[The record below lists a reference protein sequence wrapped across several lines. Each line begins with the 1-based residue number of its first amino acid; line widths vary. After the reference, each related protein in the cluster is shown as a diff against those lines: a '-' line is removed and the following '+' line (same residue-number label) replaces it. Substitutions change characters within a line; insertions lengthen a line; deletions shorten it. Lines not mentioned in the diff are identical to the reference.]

1 MARVTVEDCILK
13 IPNRFQ
19 LVMVAAQR
27 SRELSIGAEL
37 TVDRDND
44 KNPVVAL
51 REIAD
56 ETVDTEEIESALVRS
71 LQKYVDIEEQVDE
84 SDAFLAAEEAFG
96 DFVRMGFHRA
106 DAAAPAHRP
115 TRAMPGPRW
124 SPSRTSR
131 RPRPW
136 TRRTARRPTTS
147 DLRRAQASAA
157 WRGGRDGAGGGG
169 RRWIGPMIRQYELV
183 ERVKAYDPSADEDAL
198 NRAYVFSM
206 KAHGSQTRAVG
217 RSLFLASRSRSP
229 ASCRSSSST
238 APRSSPACC
247 TTPSRTPS
255 PRWTRSSPIS
265 AARSPGWSTG

>member
-71 LQKYVDIEEQVDE
+71 LQKYVDVEEQVDE

-96 DFVRMGFHRA
+96 DFVRMGFDRA
-106 DAAAPAHRP
+106 DAAAPAQADTGDAGP
-115 TRAMPGPRW
+115 QMVAFQDISEAEAMDEEDGP
-124 SPSRTSR
+124 
-131 RPRPW
+131 
-136 TRRTARRPTTS
+136 
-147 DLRRAQASAA
+147 
-157 WRGGRDGAGGGG
+157 
-169 RRWIGPMIRQYELV
+169 
-183 ERVKAYDPSADEDAL
+183 
-198 NRAYVFSM
+198 
-206 KAHGSQTRAVG
+206 
-217 RSLFLASRSRSP
+217 
-229 ASCRSSSST
+229 
-238 APRSSPACC
+238 APDD
-247 TTPSRTPS
+247 
-255 PRWTRSSPIS
+255 I
-265 AARSPGWSTG
+265 

>member
-71 LQKYVDIEEQVDE
+71 LQKYVDVEEQVDE

-106 DAAAPAHRP
+106 DAAAPAAAESGDAGP
-115 TRAMPGPRW
+115 QMVAFQDISEAEAM
-124 SPSRTSR
+124 
-131 RPRPW
+131 
-136 TRRTARRPTTS
+136 
-147 DLRRAQASAA
+147 
-157 WRGGRDGAGGGG
+157 
-169 RRWIGPMIRQYELV
+169 
-183 ERVKAYDPSADEDAL
+183 DEDD
-198 NRAYVFSM
+198 
-206 KAHGSQTRAVG
+206 G
-217 RSLFLASRSRSP
+217 P
-229 ASCRSSSST
+229 A
-238 APRSSPACC
+238 PDD
-247 TTPSRTPS
+247 
-255 PRWTRSSPIS
+255 I
-265 AARSPGWSTG
+265 